1 VTPLPSSYPLP
12 DTVEK
17 SSKTLIENVSL
28 SHRAFKGTA
37 RVGTKDPR
45 REAGLLDSIDEGED
59 GGGGAKRWTEM
70 VRLVRENGGQ
80 TARSW
85 CRHTS

>member
-1 VTPLPSSYPLP
+1 MTPVPSSYPLP

-28 SHRAFKGTA
+28 PHRAFKGTA

-59 GGGGAKRWTEM
+59 PGRGGPRDGR
-70 VRLVRENGGQ
+70 R
-80 TARSW
+80 
-85 CRHTS
+85 